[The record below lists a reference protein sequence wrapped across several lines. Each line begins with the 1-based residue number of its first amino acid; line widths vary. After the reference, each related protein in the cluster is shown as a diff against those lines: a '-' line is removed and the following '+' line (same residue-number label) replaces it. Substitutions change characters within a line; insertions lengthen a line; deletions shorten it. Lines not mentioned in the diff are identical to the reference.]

1 MEEISPLSKTAKR
14 SAVYS
19 RDNRPRKAK
28 KMAENEV
35 EEEKKEEEEEGMEE
49 GEELVEEEEEEEKEE
64 ESRKKKEEE
73 EEGMEEGEEVVEE
86 EEEEEEE
93 EESRKKKEEE
103 ETVSPFIGKEVSINS
118 EDEIVFSANRVE
130 QLLQYYQVN
139 RIIETLGNITHFTE
153 EPKHQEAVDSST
165 RPIQPAA
172 ASSSSNNPQ
181 VKGKRKPDPK
191 IRGARASLMASLK
204 LMDDIFEFEEEK

>member
-1 MEEISPLSKTAKR
+1 
-14 SAVYS
+14 V
-19 RDNRPRKAK
+19 
-28 KMAENEV
+28 
-35 EEEKKEEEEEGMEE
+35 EEKKNEEEEEGMEE

-73 EEGMEEGEEVVEE
+73 EA
-86 EEEEEEE
+86 
-93 EESRKKKEEE
+93 
-103 ETVSPFIGKEVSINS
+103 VSPFSSSSSIGKDFFSASINS

-130 QLLQYYQVN
+130 LLLQYYQVN
-139 RIIETLGNITHFTE
+139 RNIEALGNITHFTE

-191 IRGARASLMASLK
+191 IRGARASLMAALK
-204 LMDDIFEFEEEK
+204 LMDDIFEFEEEEGRVMAK